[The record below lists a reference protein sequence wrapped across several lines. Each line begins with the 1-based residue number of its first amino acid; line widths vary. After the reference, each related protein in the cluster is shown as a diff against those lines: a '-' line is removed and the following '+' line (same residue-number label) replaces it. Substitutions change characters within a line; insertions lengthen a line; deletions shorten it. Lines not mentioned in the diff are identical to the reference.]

1 MTSKAKALPVTCI
14 CSGQPQMAKIASTK
28 TLSFYECEACG
39 RLLLRSKVGSFQRWY
54 MAEDDGTF
62 TLTSAKEMYC
72 PTCQS
77 NQIHIRY
84 VGGPWLCLKC
94 RVQGV
99 EKELKKEG
107 N

>member
-1 MTSKAKALPVTCI
+1 MSQPNKALPVTCI
-14 CSGQPQMAKIASTK
+14 CTGMPKMEKIASTK
-28 TLSFYECEACG
+28 TLNFYECEACG
-39 RLLLRSKVGSFQRWY
+39 RLLLRSKVSDFQRWY
-54 MAEDDGTF
+54 MAEENGTF
-62 TLTSAKEMYC
+62 ILMTTKEMYC

-77 NQIHIRY
+77 VEVHIRY

-107 N
+107 K